1 MVCFLLSEIVV
12 FFIGYKLACYKY
24 SKLLSSRSFLQE
36 QMSRIEEELRQYNLK
51 IKQQA
56 EKEFYEWLSTRTSTF
71 FESLNG
77 QPELKFSN
85 LQDLETPWQLICN
98 SNNKTLSKYLRE
110 NEHRM
115 PQAVRKRADDIFLKN
130 IK

>member
-1 MVCFLLSEIVV
+1 MDMNLLILLFLLSEVIV
-12 FFIGYKLACYKY
+12 FLIGYKLSSYKY

-36 QMSRIEEELRQYNLK
+36 QMWRIEEELRKYNLK
-51 IKQQA
+51 IQEQA
-56 EKEFYEWLSTRTSTF
+56 EKEFSEWLSTRTPTF

-98 SNNKTLSKYLRE
+98 SNNKTLSNYLRE
-110 NEHRM
+110 NEHRNSNK
-115 PQAVRKRADDIFLKN
+115 AK
-130 IK
+130 

>member
-1 MVCFLLSEIVV
+1 MDMNLLMLLFLLSEVIV
-12 FFIGYKLACYKY
+12 FLIGYKLSSYKY

-36 QMSRIEEELRQYNLK
+36 QMWRIEEELRKYNLK
-51 IKQQA
+51 IQEQA
-56 EKEFYEWLSTRTSTF
+56 EKEFSEWLSTRTPTF

-98 SNNKTLSKYLRE
+98 SNNKTLSNYLRE
-110 NEHRM
+110 NEHRNSNKA
-115 PQAVRKRADDIFLKN
+115 Q
-130 IK
+130 

>member
-1 MVCFLLSEIVV
+1 MDIKLLMVCFLLSEIIV

-36 QMSRIEEELRQYNLK
+36 QMCRIEEELRQYNLK

-56 EKEFYEWLSTRTSTF
+56 EKEFSEWLSTRTPTF
-71 FESLNG
+71 FESLNE

-85 LQDLETPWQLICN
+85 LRDMETPWYLIGTCN
-98 SNNKTLSKYLRE
+98 MQTLSKYVME
-110 NEHRM
+110 NEHRNSNK
-115 PQAVRKRADDIFLKN
+115 AK
-130 IK
+130 